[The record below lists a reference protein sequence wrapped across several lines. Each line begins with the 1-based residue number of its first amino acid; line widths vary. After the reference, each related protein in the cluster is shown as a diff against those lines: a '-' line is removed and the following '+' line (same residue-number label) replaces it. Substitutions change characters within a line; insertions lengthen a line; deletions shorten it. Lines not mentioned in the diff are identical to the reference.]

1 MQLSLFDIEAPKP
14 QSENDKAQPLSEQ
27 EEIVALRKELDQQ
40 NYKYY
45 VLSAPTMSDREFDE
59 KMHRLEQLEARH
71 PEMYDPQSP
80 TQHVGSDIEKD
91 KATKDKSQRSMGK
104 NFEQVMHRY
113 PMLSLANTYSEEEIR
128 DWLERVY
135 KGLDGEREVEIVCE
149 LKFDGLS
156 IALWYENGLLTK
168 ALTRGD
174 GVRGDNVVDNIRTIK
189 EVPQR
194 LEYAP
199 EKILKDDSA
208 KNERREDDIPKQF
221 EIRGEVLLPWKH
233 FERLNKEREAAE
245 EPLFANPRNAASGTL
260 KLLDTEEVRR
270 RGLWTYLYYIPGGD
284 LPYDTHYDRLMWAK
298 SLGFNISEHIRV
310 CRTMDEV
317 MSYIHYW
324 DTARHSLPVATDGV
338 VLKVNSLRQQNILG
352 YTAKTPRWAIAFKF
366 EAEKQLTRLESVS
379 FQVGRTGTVTPVAN
393 LEPVLLSG
401 TIVKRATLNNEDFIR
416 SLDLHTGDHVWVE
429 KGGEI
434 IPKITA
440 VEHEHRTAD
449 ARPIEFVHICPEC
462 GTPLQRNEGEA
473 AWYCPNDTQCPPQQK
488 GKIVHFVSRK
498 AMNIDGLGGETI
510 DLLYQRGLISNVA
523 DLYDLKS
530 ESLAELPGFG
540 EKSAERIISGIEQ
553 SKQVPWERV
562 LFALGIRFV
571 GETTA
576 KQLAHDYRNL
586 ETLRQADEETLMHT
600 EDVGSEIARSIVT
613 FFSRE
618 DNRNLVD
625 RLQKAGLRFEA
636 DEEQERMGNELEG
649 MTIVIS
655 GTFTQHSRDEYKSM
669 IEAHGGKNSG
679 SVSAKTSFILAGDN
693 MGPAKL
699 EKAEKLGVKLM
710 TEEEFLGLFQS
721 QKNEDTL

>member
-1 MQLSLFDIEAPKP
+1 MQLSLFDIEEERGERR
-14 QSENDKAQPLSEQ
+14 ENRTEREEVLS
-27 EEIVALRKELDQQ
+27 LRRELDEQ

-59 KMHRLEQLEARH
+59 KMHRLEVLESRH
-71 PEMYDPQSP
+71 PELYDPTSP
-80 TQHVGSDIEKD
+80 TQHVGSDIAKS
-91 KATKDKSQRSMGK
+91 KASTADVQKKASVK
-104 NFEQVMHRY
+104 NFEQVVHRY
-113 PMLSLANTYSEEEIR
+113 PMLSLANTYSEGEIR
-128 DWLERVY
+128 EWLERVY

-156 IALWYENGLLTK
+156 IALWYEHGMLTR

-174 GVRGDNVVDNIRTIK
+174 GVRGDNVVDNIRTIDS
-189 EVPQR
+189 VPVSIESR
-194 LEYAP
+194 
-199 EKILKDDSA
+199 
-208 KNERREDDIPKQF
+208 DIPAHF
-221 EIRGEVLLPWKH
+221 EIRGEVLLPWEH
-233 FERLNKEREAAE
+233 FERLNSERESSE

-270 RGLWTYLYYIPGGD
+270 RGLWTYLYYVLGDD

-310 CRTMDEV
+310 CRSVDEV
-317 MSYIHYW
+317 MHYIHYW
-324 DTARHSLPVATDGV
+324 DKARRELPVATDGV
-338 VLKVNSLRQQNILG
+338 VLKVNSLRQQEILG

-393 LEPVLLSG
+393 LEPVQLSG

-434 IPKITA
+434 IPKICG
-440 VEHEHRTAD
+440 VEHDRRRAS
-449 ARPIEFVHICPEC
+449 ARPIEFISVCPEC
-462 GTPLQRNEGEA
+462 GTPLLRKDGES
-473 AWYCPNDTQCPPQQK
+473 AWYCPNDTHCPPQQK

-498 AMNIDGLGGETI
+498 AMNIDGLGVETI
-510 DLLYQRGLISNVA
+510 DMLYARGMLRDIA
-523 DLYDLKS
+523 DLYELRS
-530 ESLAELPGFG
+530 EQLAVLPGFG
-540 EKSAERIISGIEQ
+540 EKSAERIIAGIEQ
-553 SKQVPWERV
+553 SKQVPWARV

-576 KQLAHDYRNL
+576 KQLSHDYKSL
-586 ETLRQADEETLMHT
+586 ASLRAVDEETLMHT
-600 EDVGSEIARSIVT
+600 EDVGAEIARSIVT
-613 FFSRE
+613 FFTRE
-618 DNRNLVD
+618 ENK
-625 RLQKAGLRFEA
+625 RLIERLEKAGLQFESA
-636 DEEQERMGNELEG
+636 EPRESLGNELEC

-655 GTFTQHSRDEYKSM
+655 GTFARHSRDEYKAM
-669 IEAHGGKNSG
+669 IESHGGKNSG

-699 EKAEKLGVKLM
+699 EKAESLGVRLM
-710 TEEEFLGLFQS
+710 TEDEFLELITT
-721 QKNEDTL
+721 N